1 MSGRVLV
8 TGSSGFVGLHL
19 CTYLESRGYE
29 VFGCDQVAAEGQA
42 QRRICDITDTTSVE
56 EIVQWAAPVD
66 FVVHLA
72 AVTFVPEAT
81 RSPAQVV
88 NVNLLGTIRLIDAL
102 RTQAPNARLVFIGS
116 SEVYG
121 PPQETPVTEEHS
133 FSPQNPYAISKAAAD
148 HYCRFRSQNDG
159 MDIVRM
165 RPFNHSGPGQSER
178 FVLSSFARQIAE
190 IEARN
195 REPAIKVGNLEAVRD
210 FTHVD
215 DVVRAYTSA
224 LQDGWPGEA
233 YNICSGESH
242 RIGDAL
248 ESLVAM
254 ADVEISIEV
263 DPARLRPIDLPEIRG
278 SHEKF
283 TRDTEWRPSKSFE
296 TILADLLGYW
306 RGAV

>member
-19 CTYLESRGYE
+19 CTHLESRGYE
-29 VFGCDQVAAEGQA
+29 VFGCDQVAAEGQP
-42 QRRICDITDTTSVE
+42 QHRVCDVTDAGSVE
-56 EIVQWAAPVD
+56 KIVRWAAPVD

-88 NVNLLGTIRLIDAL
+88 EVNLLGTIRLIDAL
-102 RTQAPNARLVFIGS
+102 RTQAPKARLVFIGS
-116 SEVYG
+116 SEIYG
-121 PPQETPVTEEHS
+121 PPRATPVTEEHI
-133 FSPQNPYAISKAAAD
+133 FNPQNPYANSKAAAD
-148 HYCRFRSQNDG
+148 HYCRFRSQYDG

-190 IEARN
+190 IEAGN
-195 REPAIKVGNLEAVRD
+195 REPAIKVGNLQASRD
-210 FTHVD
+210 FMHVD
-215 DVVRAYTSA
+215 DVVRAYASA
-224 LQDGWPGEA
+224 LEDGRPGEA
-233 YNICSGESH
+233 YNICSGECH

-263 DPARLRPIDLPEIRG
+263 DPARLRPIDVPEIRG

-283 TRDTEWRPSKSFE
+283 TRDTRWNPAKSFE
-296 TILADLLGYW
+296 SLLADLLGYW

>member
-1 MSGRVLV
+1 MSTRVLV

-29 VFGCDQVAAEGQA
+29 VFGCDQVAAEGQS
-42 QRRICDITDTTSVE
+42 QRRVCDITDTRSVE
-56 EIVQWAAPVD
+56 ESVQWAAPVD
-66 FVVHLA
+66 FVVHMA

-88 NVNLLGTIRLIDAL
+88 DVNLLGTIRLIDAL
-102 RTQAPNARLVFIGS
+102 RTQAPRARLLFIGS

-121 PPQETPVTEEHS
+121 PPQQTPVTEEHDL
-133 FSPQNPYAISKAAAD
+133 SPENPYAISKAAAD
-148 HYCRFRSQNDG
+148 HYCRLRSQNDG

-190 IEARN
+190 IEAGKH
-195 REPAIKVGNLEAVRD
+195 EPVIKVGNLEAARD
-210 FTHVD
+210 FMHVD
-215 DVVRAYTSA
+215 DVVRAYASA
-224 LQDGWPGEA
+224 LQDGRPGEA
-233 YNICSGESH
+233 YNICSGECH

-263 DPARLRPIDLPEIRG
+263 DPERLRPIDVPEIRG

-283 TRDTEWRPSKSFE
+283 TRDTGWRPTKSFE
-296 TILADLLGYW
+296 KLLADLLGYW

>member
-19 CTYLESRGYE
+19 CAHLESRGYE
-29 VFGCDQVAAEGQA
+29 VFGCDQTAAEGQT
-42 QRRICDITDTTSVE
+42 RRRVCDITDTESVE
-56 EIVQWAAPVD
+56 DCVRWAAPVD
-66 FVVHLA
+66 FVLHLA
-72 AVTFVPEAT
+72 AITFVPEAARNPT
-81 RSPAQVV
+81 QVADV
-88 NVNLLGTIRLIDAL
+88 NMLGTIRLIDAL
-102 RTQAPNARLVFIGS
+102 RSQAPKARLVFVGS

-121 PPQETPVTEEHS
+121 PPRETPVTEGHR
-133 FSPQNPYAISKAAAD
+133 FDPQNPYAMSKAAAD

-165 RPFNHSGPGQSER
+165 RPFNHSGPGQSDR

-190 IEARN
+190 IEAGKRG
-195 REPAIKVGNLEAVRD
+195 PSIKVGNLEAARD
-210 FTHVD
+210 FMHVD
-215 DVVRAYTSA
+215 DVVRAYVSA
-224 LQDGWPGEA
+224 LQDGRRGEA

-254 ADVEISIEV
+254 ADAEISIET
-263 DPARLRPIDLPEIRG
+263 DSGRFRPDDVPEIRG

-283 TRDTEWRPSKSFE
+283 TRDTGWRPEKSFE
-296 TILADLLGYW
+296 SLLGDLLGYW